1 MPHTIE
7 PAPSG
12 RAKCRGCG
20 RPIASGVLRFG
31 ERLPN
36 PFADGDAEMT
46 LWYHLECAAYK
57 RPEPLLGTLIG
68 TTGTEGARGPGDEG
82 AEGTKGPEG
91 QGTIGVAAIP
101 NRAQLESDARAG
113 LAHRRLPR
121 VDAVSRAPSG
131 RAMCR
136 ACKAAIEKDSW
147 RIALVFYED
156 GRFAP
161 SGFMHLRCAREYL
174 ETTDL
179 MRRLC
184 CFSPGLTD
192 EDQGE
197 IQAELK
203 RV

>member
-7 PAPSG
+7 RAPSG

-20 RPIASGVLRFG
+20 QSIPSGSLRFG

-46 LWYHLECAAYK
+46 LWFHLECAAYK
-57 RPEPLLGTLIG
+57 RPEPLLQTM
-68 TTGTEGARGPGDEG
+68 TGTEGT
-82 AEGTKGPEG
+82 EGTG
-91 QGTIGVAAIP
+91 GTAGLTEIP
-101 NRAQLESDARAG
+101 NRAQLESDAQAG
-113 LAHRRLPR
+113 IARRRLPR
-121 VDAVSRAPSG
+121 VDAASRAPSG

-136 ACKAAIEKDSW
+136 ACKAAIEKGTW

-179 MRRLC
+179 MGRLRR
-184 CFSPGLTD
+184 FSAGLT
-192 EDQGE
+192 EGDQAD
-197 IQAELK
+197 IQTELAQM
-203 RV
+203 

>member
-1 MPHTIE
+1 MALSMPHTIE
-7 PAPSG
+7 RAPSG

-20 RPIASGVLRFG
+20 APIPSGSLRFG

-57 RPEPLLGTLIG
+57 RPEPFLEALRGT
-68 TTGTEGARGPGDEG
+68 AGPGDR
-82 AEGTKGPEG
+82 GTAGPG
-91 QGTIGVAAIP
+91 DGGDFP
-101 NRAQLESDARAG
+101 NRAQLEADARAG
-113 LAHRRLPR
+113 LEHRRLPR
-121 VDAVSRAPSG
+121 VDAASRAPSG

-136 ACKAAIEKDSW
+136 ACKAPIEKGTW

-174 ETTDL
+174 ETTDVVG
-179 MRRLC
+179 RLQR
-184 CFSPGLTD
+184 FSPGLTD
-192 EDQGE
+192 EDRND
-197 IQAELK
+197 ILAELT
-203 RV
+203 RS

>member
-20 RPIASGVLRFG
+20 QLIASGILRFG

-57 RPEPLLGTLIG
+57 RPEPLLQTL
-68 TTGTEGARGPGDEG
+68 TGTEGT
-82 AEGTKGPEG
+82 EGTA
-91 QGTIGVAAIP
+91 GTAGTVGKTEIP
-101 NRAQLESDARAG
+101 NRAQLERDAQAG
-113 LAHRRLPR
+113 IAHRRLPR
-121 VDAVSRAPSG
+121 VDAASRAPSG

-136 ACKAAIEKDSW
+136 ACKAAIEKGTW
-147 RIALVFYED
+147 RVALVFYED

-161 SGFMHLRCAREYL
+161 SGFMHLRCARAYL

-179 MRRLC
+179 MGRLQR
-184 CFSPGLTD
+184 FSPSLTD
-192 EDQGE
+192 DDQAQ
-197 IQAELK
+197 IKAELE
-203 RV
+203 RA